1 MKIRY
6 LVVLLTISMVL
17 VSGCV
22 QTEQQTEKNIVETAQ
37 DSDSFNTL
45 VQAVQEAELVETLS
59 GEGPFTVFA
68 PTDEAFDKLPE
79 GTLEELLNDKEK
91 LRKVLTYHV
100 VSGKYMANEVVEMD
114 SIKTVQGENL
124 SITAN
129 GGVMVNDANVTQTD
143 IESSNGVIHAIDKV
157 ILPPSMTETEEMNI
171 VETAISEGSF
181 NTLVQAVQAAG
192 LENTLR
198 GDGPY
203 TVFAPTDEAFEK
215 LPEGTI
221 ENLLADEEQLTNVL
235 TYHVVSGEY
244 MANEVVEMESIETL
258 QGSTLEITTTDS
270 EVNIG
275 NATVVQTDIKC
286 SNGVI
291 HVIDEV
297 LIP

>member
-45 VQAVQEAELVETLS
+45 VQAVQEAELAETLS

-79 GTLEELLNDKEK
+79 GTLEELLNDKEQ

-100 VSGKYMANEVVEMD
+100 VSGEYMANEVVEMD

-157 ILPPSMTETEEMNI
+157 ILPPSMTENEEMNI

-181 NTLVQAVQAAG
+181 NTLVQAMQAAG

-221 ENLLADEEQLTNVL
+221 ENLLANEEQLTNVL

-258 QGSTLEITTTDS
+258 QGSTLEITTTYG

-275 NATVVQTDIKC
+275 NATVVQTDINC

>member
-157 ILPPSMTETEEMNI
+157 ILPPSMTENEEMNI

-244 MANEVVEMESIETL
+244 MENEVVEMESIETL

>member
-1 MKIRY
+1 
-6 LVVLLTISMVL
+6 MVL

-45 VQAVQEAELVETLS
+45 VQAVQEAELAETLS

-79 GTLEELLNDKEK
+79 GTLEELLNDKEQ

-100 VSGKYMANEVVEMD
+100 VSGEYMANEVVEMD

-157 ILPPSMTETEEMNI
+157 ILPPSMTENEEMNI

-181 NTLVQAVQAAG
+181 NTLVQAMQAAG

-221 ENLLADEEQLTNVL
+221 ENLLANEEQLTNVL

-258 QGSTLEITTTDS
+258 QGSTLEITTTYG

-275 NATVVQTDIKC
+275 NATVVQTDINC